1 MTYKN
6 WPAAPS
12 PDPFE
17 EIGRGIIVDDF
28 LDSNLEEI
36 GRGIISDDFIVSHFD
51 GNREKANCM
60 HVWED
65 QEYIWNTASCG
76 LKMCYVCE
84 YVI

>member
-17 EIGRGIIVDDF
+17 EIGRGIIENDF
-28 LDSNLEEI
+28 LVNNL
-36 GRGIISDDFIVSHFD
+36 D

>member
-28 LDSNLEEI
+28 LDSNL
-36 GRGIISDDFIVSHFD
+36 D